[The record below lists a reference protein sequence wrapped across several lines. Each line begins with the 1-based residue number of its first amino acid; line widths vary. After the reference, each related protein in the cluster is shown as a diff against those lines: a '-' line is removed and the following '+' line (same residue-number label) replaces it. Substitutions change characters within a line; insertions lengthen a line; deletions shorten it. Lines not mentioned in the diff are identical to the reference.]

1 MFLQGIF
8 QKWKVQWGQEFLLT
22 RKEVG
27 GINLFSNDHCIA
39 NDDNNKLFK
48 FQNYQKLNL
57 EQSQKEIALLY
68 LLQQSGWKK
77 FWEKMFK
84 NLVILKFFRSR
95 LIHSFIRSLVHPF
108 ILPLTT
114 WYTFTIHN
122 KFAVYQRCQTLLS
135 IIYVANAS
143 QNGNGKE
150 SYVEAAEWTI

>member
-8 QKWKVQWGQEFLLT
+8 QKWKVQWGQEFLLI

-27 GINLFSNDHCIA
+27 EINQMTTA
-39 NDDNNKLFK
+39 KLTTTINCLK

-150 SYVEAAEWTI
+150 SYVEAGESTI